1 MTVNVQYNQFDS
13 GAGTPKI
20 RLVSLL
26 QCPSILAVEFVQTDF
41 FSYPRLSFDPFALFG
56 FGAPIGLLLALRGV
70 ENLGEEFRF
79 QTCGKFLNIFHP
91 VSK

>member
-1 MTVNVQYNQFDS
+1 MTLDEGMTVNVQYNQFDS

-20 RLVSLL
+20 
-26 QCPSILAVEFVQTDF
+26 
-41 FSYPRLSFDPFALFG
+41 SYPRLSFDPFALFG

>member
-1 MTVNVQYNQFDS
+1 MYSTINLIQGLVPRKLGLYR
-13 GAGTPKI
+13 TPTHSTQNPK
-20 RLVSLL
+20 
-26 QCPSILAVEFVQTDF
+26 EFSDTF

>member
-1 MTVNVQYNQFDS
+1 MYSTINLIQ
-13 GAGTPKI
+13 G
-20 RLVSLL
+20 LVPQKLGRYRNTTIKNKKNL
-26 QCPSILAVEFVQTDF
+26 IHF
-41 FSYPRLSFDPFALFG
+41 FSYPRLLFDPFALFG